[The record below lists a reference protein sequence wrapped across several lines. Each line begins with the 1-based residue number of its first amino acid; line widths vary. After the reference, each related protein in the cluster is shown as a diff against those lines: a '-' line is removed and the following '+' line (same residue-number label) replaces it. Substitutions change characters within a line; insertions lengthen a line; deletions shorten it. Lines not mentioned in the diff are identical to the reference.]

1 MLCVIYLLGYAAAAD
16 ADGDVADGGGAA
28 GVLVHHLHLGLQ
40 LPALVVRLPAPTVG
54 TMT

>member
-1 MLCVIYLLGYAAAAD
+1 MLSTVYTLGHTAAAD

-40 LPALVVRLPAPTVG
+40 LPALVARLPAPAVG